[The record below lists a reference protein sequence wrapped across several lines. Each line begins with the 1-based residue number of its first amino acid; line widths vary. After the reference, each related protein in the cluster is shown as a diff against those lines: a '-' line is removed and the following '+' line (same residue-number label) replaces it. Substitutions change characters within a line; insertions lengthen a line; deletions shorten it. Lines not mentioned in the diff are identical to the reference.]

1 MLNIIGKRV
10 NRLVV
15 VKEAEPVVY
24 PTQKQRVFLCRCD
37 CGSYKKVRYTSL
49 QQSTAKSCG
58 CLAKEISE
66 SNTVAPLFS
75 EVDSDLRSVH
85 WHAPDGYAQKRFN
98 GVRKKAHRIVLERM
112 LGRPLEK
119 GELVDHIN
127 RDKLD
132 NRRSNLR
139 LADKSINAINTEFRG
154 NKSGY
159 RGVYEY
165 HPKEWKDNG
174 WGKRWK
180 FVVQRKGQKIY
191 NSKLFKTPE
200 EANKARL
207 EYIKQNNIMTETKR

>member
-10 NRLVV
+10 NRLTVI
-15 VKEAEPVVY
+15 KEVEPIVY
-24 PTQKQRVFLCRCD
+24 PSQKQRVFLCKCE
-37 CGSYKKVRYTSL
+37 CGGYKKVGYTSL
-49 QQSTAKSCG
+49 QQGTAKSCG
-58 CLAKEISE
+58 CIAKEIAE
-66 SNTVAPLFS
+66 GNTVDPLFS
-75 EVDSDLRSVH
+75 EVDSDLRSIF
-85 WHAPDGYAQKRFN
+85 WHAPDGYAQKRFK

-112 LGRPLEK
+112 LGRPLQK

-127 RDKLD
+127 RNKLD

-139 LADKSINAINTEFRG
+139 LADKSINAINTAFRG

-165 HPKEWKDNG
+165 YPKEWKDNG

-191 NSKLFKTPE
+191 NSRLFKTPE
-200 EANKARL
+200 EANTARL
-207 EYIKQNNIMTETKR
+207 AYIAENNISSE